1 MPGFRRNKQSLRSA
15 FAAIEAGADWENI
28 RVRIGLSHKELAAA
42 LFALL
47 AEGGGTAR
55 LAAEGMGFAV
65 AGVYAHDGP
74 ESARNIVRRFI
85 WHMNEESGNA
95 GWGVPVAFAEVL
107 AACPPL
113 AEEYHTIL
121 FSYLLDLPGDSNFC
135 DFAPLRAECYD
146 AAELLLLRCPQYRE
160 PARKFLADILA
171 DPDPIC
177 REKGRH
183 LMRSV
188 YPEISS
194 F

>member
-1 MPGFRRNKQSLRSA
+1 MPGFRRNKQNVR
-15 FAAIEAGADWENI
+15 AALGAAGTAAGWEN
-28 RVRIGLSHKELAAA
+28 VRSSLGISHKELAAA

-47 AEGGGTAR
+47 TEGGETAR
-55 LAAEGMGFAV
+55 RAAEGMGFAV
-65 AGVYAHDGP
+65 AGIHAHDGAEP
-74 ESARNIVRRFI
+74 AKNIVRRFI

-95 GWGVPVAFAEVL
+95 GWGIPVAFAEVL

-121 FSYLLDLPGDSNFC
+121 LSYLLDLPGDSNYC
-135 DFAPLRAECYD
+135 DFAPLRSECYD

-160 PARKFLADILA
+160 PAKRFLADILA
-171 DPDPIC
+171 DPDPSC
-177 REKGRH
+177 REKARH

-188 YPEISS
+188 YPDILS